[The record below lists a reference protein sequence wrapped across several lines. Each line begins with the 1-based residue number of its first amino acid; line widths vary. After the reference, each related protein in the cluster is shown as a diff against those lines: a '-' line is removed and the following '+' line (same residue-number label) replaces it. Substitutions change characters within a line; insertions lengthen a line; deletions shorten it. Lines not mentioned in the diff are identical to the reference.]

1 MKKYAKSRW
10 AYIFPQDKF
19 CVLFNSLNLKTQ
31 YVDEQTVSLLDH
43 LKEPRTKSEVF
54 CFVKKWAV
62 KSSDFEKLWKQ
73 LIKLGIIVEND
84 IDELAELQN
93 WSRQYRLKK
102 EKQMLGDIK
111 MNSLRVIV
119 TERCNLNCKYCFV
132 DKRKTKKAKI
142 MTWPVLKKGL
152 DNLVKLSNG
161 KAIEVQFFGGEPL
174 LEFELIKK
182 AVSYINQLKVKK
194 KISQAHFGIT
204 TNATLLTQEK
214 AKFLKA
220 NNFLVSVSLDG
231 WKKMNDLNR
240 VFANKESAYNKTI
253 KGLKI
258 LRKTNN
264 EIGILVTPAP
274 ETIKDLANACE
285 YIIKEL
291 GFNFITINT
300 PQPVHGNWTIDGA
313 EFSKQIQKC
322 HKVAEENKAIINS
335 FGTRVLFAINE
346 EKPLIFSCAKYNDYY
361 TATLQTD
368 GLLSPCI
375 VSWDQPDI
383 LSKFADLQKKDSV
396 FSEWKLTEPYFLNK
410 CLNCPAMN
418 VCGGPCPLEVYEM
431 KKFTKPV
438 DIERCKF
445 FNDYL
450 PWATYYDQKINL

>member
-1 MKKYAKSRW
+1 MKKFVKSRW
-10 AYIFPQDKF
+10 TYIFPQDKF

-31 YVDEQTVSLLDH
+31 FIDKQTISLVNF

-54 CFVKKWAV
+54 CLVEKGDTEKK
-62 KSSDFEKLWKQ
+62 DFENIWKQ
-73 LIKLGIIVEND
+73 FIQLKVIVEND
-84 IDELAELQN
+84 ADELAELVD
-93 WSRQYRLKK
+93 WSGQQRSKK
-102 EKQMLGDIK
+102 EKQMSGNIK
-111 MNSLRVIV
+111 MNALRVII
-119 TERCNLNCKYCFV
+119 TEKCNLDCKYCFV
-132 DKRKTKKAKI
+132 DKRKTKKAKV
-142 MTWPVLKKGL
+142 MSWLTLKSGI
-152 DNLVKLSNG
+152 DNLAKLCNG

-194 KISQAHFGIT
+194 QISQAHFGIT

-214 AKFLKA
+214 AKFFKA
-220 NNFLVSVSLDG
+220 NSFLVSVSLDG

-240 VFANKESAYNKTI
+240 VFSNEASAYDKTI

-258 LRKTNN
+258 LRETNN

-274 ETIKDLANACE
+274 ETIEDLANACE

-291 GFNFITINT
+291 GFKFITINT

-322 HKVAEENKAIINS
+322 HKIAEENKAIINS

-383 LSKFADLQKKDSV
+383 LSKFTDLQKKGSV
-396 FSEWKLTEPYFLNK
+396 FSKWKLTEPYFLNK

-450 PWATYYDQKINL
+450 PWATYYDQEINL